1 MTAAGSLSRALWFF
15 RGVLARPW
23 CYEAGLDTAARRR
36 LDRCD
41 DVERADGVTR
51 IGLCLGRG
59 LTWVSSRTDFDRRGC
74 DGLV

>member
-1 MTAAGSLSRALWFF
+1 MSW
-15 RGVLARPW
+15 
-23 CYEAGLDTAARRR
+23 AGLDPAARRR

-51 IGLCLGRG
+51 IGLWLGRG

>member
-1 MTAAGSLSRALWFF
+1 MTASGSLFRVLWFF
-15 RGVLARPW
+15 VGYWREP
-23 CYEAGLDTAARRR
+23 AAPRR